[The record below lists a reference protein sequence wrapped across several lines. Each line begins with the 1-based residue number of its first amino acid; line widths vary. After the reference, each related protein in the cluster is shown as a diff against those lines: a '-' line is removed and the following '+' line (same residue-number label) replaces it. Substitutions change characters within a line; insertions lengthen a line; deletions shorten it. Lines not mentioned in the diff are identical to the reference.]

1 MFLLWSENPFNM
13 IDGRPAAKNTVNI
26 DESGATETIWTS
38 KRTGLVLKPETVSGR
53 LRIFSRYEHSN
64 VQAPAHAQ

>member
-38 KRTGLVLKPETVSGR
+38 KRTGLVLKPETVS
-53 LRIFSRYEHSN
+53 
-64 VQAPAHAQ
+64 

>member
-1 MFLLWSENPFNM
+1 MFLLWSENQFDV
-13 IDGRPAAKNTVNI
+13 IDGQPAAKNTVHI
-26 DESGATETIWTS
+26 DESGAAETIWIS

-53 LRIFSRYEHSN
+53 RRIFSRHEHSN